1 MTTFARPGVYATE
14 VPLPA
19 VTPPTGSSRSIGAM
33 FGKAMEGPTDPTF
46 VSAWGQFVKLFNV
59 SDVQTS
65 FERGVY
71 QAFANGATGM
81 YVCRVTGSASTKAAV
96 PTGQQTAV
104 PFLVTAKT
112 AGSWGNSVGITY
124 TPTITSVGAVGGGVT
139 NKALTSNVATLT
151 TTSAHGLAV
160 GDYVTVAAVDAVF
173 NGTFRVA
180 SVPTATTFTYA
191 KTNANVTS
199 ASATGTVTKV
209 TVTWSVTASRA
220 STSGVY
226 YTESFT
232 VVTTDPDSARYYAN
246 VINDVSAGS
255 AWLTATTV
263 VPTAPVAEVTVTALS
278 GGADAP
284 PGGTDYT
291 DAVERFDLVEG
302 ALLMH
307 CPDAAYLGSS
317 TAASINAAM
326 TNYCTDRG
334 NSFAILDTVAGLDA
348 TGASEFGTV
357 TSSYAAMYYPWIR
370 VSNPSRSAVS
380 GASLLVPPGA
390 AVAGIILGNDRA
402 TGPWQ
407 SPAGTSISVT
417 GTVSNGALGVERL
430 LTAADL
436 DLLNTAARPV
446 NPIRPVAGQGITIMG
461 ARTQAPTA
469 VDRYI
474 QVRRTLN
481 LIKEDLT
488 AQSEFALFSPIT
500 TDLMQNLTESLS
512 NYLDDLWLAGGLAG
526 ATSTEGFYVICDSS
540 NNTAADAAQGRLNID
555 VGVALLIPAEY
566 IVLRVGQFQGATTVA
581 EIA

>member
-81 YVCRVTGSASTKAAV
+81 YVCRVTGSTSTKAAI
-96 PTGQQTAV
+96 PSGQQAAV

-112 AGSWGNSVGITY
+112 AGSWGNSVGIVY
-124 TPTITSVGAVGGGVT
+124 TPAITTVGAVGGGVT

-151 TTSAHGLAV
+151 TTAAHGLAV
-160 GDYVTVAAVDAVF
+160 GDYVTVAAVDSVF

-180 SVPTATTFTYA
+180 SVPTSTTFTYA
-191 KTNANVTS
+191 KTNTNVTS
-199 ASATGTVTKV
+199 AAATGTVTKV
-209 TVTWSVTASRA
+209 TVAWDVAVSRA

-232 VVTTDPDSARYYAN
+232 VVTTDPDSSRYYAN

-278 GGADAP
+278 GGADVA

-291 DAVERFDLVEG
+291 DAVERFDLTEG

-326 TNYCTDRG
+326 TNYCSTRG

-380 GASLLVPPGA
+380 GSSLLVPPGA
-390 AVAGIILGNDRA
+390 AVAGIILGADRA
-402 TGPWQ
+402 SGPWQ

-430 LTAADL
+430 LTASDL

-526 ATSTEGFYVICDSS
+526 ATSSEGFYVICDAS